1 MIMIILN
8 ILKGFKDLI
17 KILINYSCILLC
29 SCIKNKCIDNENDNN
44 NDDNLWLSRD
54 EGLPSS
60 SEINENIK
68 SPTPLLKKSKH
79 PILDAY
85 ENKIIEKINNN
96 T

>member
-8 ILKGFKDLI
+8 ILKGFKELI

-29 SCIKNKCIDNENDNN
+29 SCIKNKCIDEDNNN

-60 SEINENIK
+60 SENIK

>member
-1 MIMIILN
+1 MIILN

-29 SCIKNKCIDNENDNN
+29 SCIKNKCIDDNN
-44 NDDNLWLSRD
+44 EEINK
-54 EGLPSS
+54 
-60 SEINENIK
+60 EINEEIK

-85 ENKIIEKINNN
+85 ENKIIEKINMKS
-96 T
+96 

>member
-1 MIMIILN
+1 MISFFINCLSF
-8 ILKGFKDLI
+8 FKDLI

-29 SCIKNKCIDNENDNN
+29 SCIKNKCIDDNDNN
-44 NDDNLWLSRD
+44 
-54 EGLPSS
+54 EA
-60 SEINENIK
+60 INENIK

-96 T
+96 N

>member
-1 MIMIILN
+1 MIILN

-29 SCIKNKCIDNENDNN
+29 SCIKNKCIDNNE
-44 NDDNLWLSRD
+44 
-54 EGLPSS
+54 
-60 SEINENIK
+60 EINENIK

-96 T
+96 N